1 MGTSYFFIYMSFFI
15 TFGFISSFLIIPLL
29 STSFI
34 FAIGVVIFGFIS
46 NITFKSGQF
55 IYYKADKKLKN
66 YLELMAYNLQKKPST
81 VVTPNEI
88 PIDNTH
94 NILINNSNSGDNS
107 SIDEP
112 IISII
117 EEE

>member
-29 STSFI
+29 STSFF
-34 FAIGVVIFGFIS
+34 FAIGVVLFGFIS

-66 YLELMAYNLQKKPST
+66 YLELMAYNLQKTPPT
-81 VVTPNEI
+81 TTPNETSI
-88 PIDNTH
+88 ESTND
-94 NILINNSNSGDNS
+94 ILNSNSGNNS
-107 SIDEP
+107 SIITEEP
-112 IISII
+112 ILSI
-117 EEE
+117 